1 MCKVQ
6 KAVPKMKWKWLEI
19 LFYTASSLTLLW
31 HFIEKLSL
39 KLRVILHRVLQLT
52 FRMFLLSEW
61 LSTDSWQWPRTKI
74 CPHECGQLDIICPF
88 PLWILSFGDDLVS
101 PHHFTRKTWWYGT
114 SIKPLLCP
122 SLSCHFQKV
131 ITWGEDRSHEAGQ
144 VDTRTTPPVLRSRI

>member
-31 HFIEKLSL
+31 HFTEKLSL

-74 CPHECGQLDIICPF
+74 DPMCLDENIINGT
-88 PLWILSFGDDLVS
+88 WGILSLGLSPSNGRLPVIWFFQQFLLVLS
-101 PHHFTRKTWWYGT
+101 WQHTYCFSQWLFDAVILNLVPT
-114 SIKPLLCP
+114 
-122 SLSCHFQKV
+122 SLSLFLCIF
-131 ITWGEDRSHEAGQ
+131 II
-144 VDTRTTPPVLRSRI
+144 L